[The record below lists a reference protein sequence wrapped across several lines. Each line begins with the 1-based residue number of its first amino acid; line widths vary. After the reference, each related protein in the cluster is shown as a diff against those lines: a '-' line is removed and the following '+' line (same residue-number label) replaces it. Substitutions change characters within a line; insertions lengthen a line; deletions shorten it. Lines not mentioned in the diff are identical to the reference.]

1 MNKLNPPK
9 LEDYGDLIHLS
20 EPDWGAI
27 STQLKNLAEPDPRSS
42 VMLFDLM
49 TEIEAQISRY
59 MDAYDVAT
67 WGPVPTEDSAP
78 TPAGPAPR
86 DAALELAL
94 IHALMDHGLGTDSIT
109 IASQV
114 MEKLK

>member
-1 MNKLNPPK
+1 MNKLNPPT
-9 LEDYGDLIHLS
+9 LDDYGDLIGIT
-20 EPDWGAI
+20 EQDWGAI

-42 VMLFDLM
+42 VMMFDLM
-49 TEIEAQISRY
+49 TEIETQIARY
-59 MDAYDVAT
+59 HDAYTAGVT
-67 WGPVPTEDSAP
+67 HPEPVGPP
-78 TPAGPAPR
+78 PR

-94 IHALMDHGLGTDSIT
+94 IHALMEHGLGTDSIT